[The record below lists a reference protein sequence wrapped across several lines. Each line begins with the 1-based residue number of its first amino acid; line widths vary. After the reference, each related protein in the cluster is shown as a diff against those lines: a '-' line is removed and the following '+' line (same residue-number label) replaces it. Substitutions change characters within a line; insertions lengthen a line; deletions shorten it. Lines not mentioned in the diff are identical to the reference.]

1 MKVKVEHIYIIV
13 FIAIAY
19 LLLPAMN
26 SDYLFAIQENSVF
39 IKGRTFMADIV
50 SDPHGGWL
58 AWVSCYLT
66 QFFYYPWLGG
76 SIIIAIWVVI
86 YLLLLRTFTLKGK
99 WSFVAILPMLCLL
112 FRLLDYGYWIY
123 YTKSIGYAFSGTL
136 LLFAISFTSCLL
148 TEILRMALK
157 RRWYKNYSYAVFAVC
172 FIFGTLMS
180 GGWHLRDH
188 QSEIGITMR
197 DKNFKHE
204 LRMYRAIDE
213 FRYEDALKEMQEE
226 DGEPTNLMVLLKNIA
241 LMHTERITDMF
252 KTNNCGIVPNTGD
265 SLDIRISQLAAP
277 LVYYQFGQ
285 MNFAY
290 FWALS
295 NAVTYGQS
303 FRNLKMMVR
312 SAIFSGDFDVA
323 KKYLTM
329 LKTSTFYKDWAREH
343 EEWIYNST
351 KFVQSIDNQYIGQ
364 LMNDDVN
371 MLDNDNGLCE
381 KYIIDHFSDLIH
393 PATPLLEDVIMCMSL
408 WGKDEYAFPIHF
420 YNYVQRHPNATI
432 PELYQEG
439 AILLCNSE
447 RSPIELYDFPFD
459 QIVSDKF
466 NRFVQDYNALSQ
478 QNVDDAEMAKRMK
491 SLYGGTYWWYYYFY
505 DKFNIY

>member
-1 MKVKVEHIYIIV
+1 MKIKLEHIYIIV
-13 FIAIAY
+13 FIAVAY
-19 LLLPAMN
+19 LLLSAMN
-26 SDYLFAIQENSVF
+26 SDYLFAVQENSVF
-39 IKGRTFMADIV
+39 IQGRTFMADIV
-50 SDPHGGWL
+50 SNPHGGWL
-58 AWVSCYLT
+58 TWMSCYLT
-66 QFFYYPWLGG
+66 QFFYYPWLGS
-76 SIIIAIWVVI
+76 SILIAIWVAT
-86 YLLLLRTFTLKGK
+86 YYLLLRTFGIKGK
-99 WSFVAILPMLCLL
+99 WSFVALLPTLFLL

-123 YTKSIGYAFSGTL
+123 YTKTIGYAFRGTL
-136 LLFAISFTSCLL
+136 LLFIISCVACVTA
-148 TEILRMALK
+148 EVLRNIFAG
-157 RRWYKNYSYAVFAVC
+157 RWRKGYSYIVFAVC
-172 FIFGTLMS
+172 FILSTWLS
-180 GGWHLRDH
+180 GGWHLGDH
-188 QSEIGITMR
+188 QSEIGITMKN
-197 DKNFKHE
+197 KNFKHE

-213 FRYEDALKEMQEE
+213 FRYEDALKEMQAC

-241 LMHTERITDMF
+241 LMHTGRMTEMF

-265 SLDIRISQLAAP
+265 SLKIRISQLAAP

-295 NAVTYGQS
+295 NGVTYGQS
-303 FRNLKMMVR
+303 FRNMKMMIR

-323 KKYLTM
+323 KKYVAM
-329 LKTSTFYKDWAREH
+329 LKTSIFYDDWARKH

-351 KFVQSIDNQYIGQ
+351 RFVQSIDNQYIGR
-364 LMNDDVN
+364 LVNDDVN

-381 KYIIDHFSDLIH
+381 KYIIDHFSDLVK

-420 YNYVQRHPNATI
+420 YNYVQRHPNASI

-447 RSPIELYDFPFD
+447 RSPIELNNFPFD
-459 QIVSDKF
+459 QLVSDKF
-466 NRFVQDYNALSQ
+466 NRFVQDYNTLSQ
-478 QNVDDAEMAKRMK
+478 QNVGDEEMAKRLK
-491 SLYGGTYWWYYYFY
+491 TIYGETYWWYYYFY